1 MHTKSLTYRKTH
13 ICWFVD
19 FYLFAINWCEVGAS
33 GLFYS
38 YIFKLINADAP
49 VSGQQ
54 VLNIQ
59 VKMQC
64 FQYAFSLI
72 TENMET

>member
-1 MHTKSLTYRKTH
+1 MFHVYT
-13 ICWFVD
+13 FNVD
-19 FYLFAINWCEVGAS
+19 TPV
-33 GLFYS
+33 
-38 YIFKLINADAP
+38 K

-59 VKMQC
+59 LSMQH